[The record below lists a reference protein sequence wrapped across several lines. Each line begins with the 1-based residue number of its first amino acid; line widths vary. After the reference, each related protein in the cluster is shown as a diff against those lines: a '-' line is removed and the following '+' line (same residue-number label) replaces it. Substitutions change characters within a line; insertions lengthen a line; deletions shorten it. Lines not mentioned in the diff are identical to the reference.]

1 MSNEQ
6 LSYSHRNSLIHENR
20 TYRIGDDALYWQDD
34 DKPEERLLYSDINS
48 VEAQFAPSRVQSNR
62 YLMRL
67 RTRSKGKIDITNTTY
82 KGIGDFEELNE
93 SYVPFVQE
101 LHRKIAEVN
110 PAAAFKQ
117 GSSWAGY
124 IFAILVTIVLVLVII
139 GAGMFF
145 LTAGMVWV
153 AAIKLA
159 ILIFFFPRL
168 LRYVKRNKP
177 GTYDPFNLPADILP
191 DVA

>member
-1 MSNEQ
+1 MNTKG
-6 LSYSHRNSLIHENR
+6 YVYTHRNSLIHENR
-20 TYRIGDDALYWQDD
+20 TYRIGDDALSWQDD
-34 DKPEERLLYSDINS
+34 NKSGERLLYSDIHS

-67 RTRSKGKIDITNTTY
+67 RTRNNGKIDITNTTY

-93 SYVPFVQE
+93 SYVPFVSE
-101 LHRKIAEVN
+101 LHRKIAEMN

-124 IFAILVTIVLVLVII
+124 LVAIVVTIALVLVII
-139 GAGMFF
+139 GAGVFF

-177 GTYDPFNLPADILP
+177 GSYDPLKLPADILP

>member
-1 MSNEQ
+1 MPFV
-6 LSYSHRNSLIHENR
+6 H
-20 TYRIGDDALYWQDD
+20 
-34 DKPEERLLYSDINS
+34 
-48 VEAQFAPSRVQSNR
+48 
-62 YLMRL
+62 
-67 RTRSKGKIDITNTTY
+67 
-82 KGIGDFEELNE
+82 ELN
-93 SYVPFVQE
+93 
-101 LHRKIAEVN
+101 RRIAEVN

-191 DVA
+191 DVAGG